1 MSEISEMSE
10 TSASISRYAKTCGLE
25 VNEVP
30 DGYVVYQSSKDR
42 VHFLN
47 PVAAVIFELCD
58 GNHTA
63 ADIRSILVDGYDLS
77 LFPDRDFEV
86 ALNTMVGEG
95 LIQPCAQASS

>member
-1 MSEISEMSE
+1 MSELLD
-10 TSASISRYAKTCGLE
+10 TDGRYSKTFGLE

-47 PVAAVIFELCD
+47 PIAAVIFELCD

-63 ADIRSILVDGYDLS
+63 ADIRSILVAGYELS
-77 LFPDRDFEV
+77 RSPTRISSS
-86 ALNTMVGEG
+86 ALSTMLTEG
-95 LIQPCAQASS
+95 LIQPCSPASS

>member
-1 MSEISEMSE
+1 MSEMSE
-10 TSASISRYAKTCGLE
+10 TSATISRYAKTCALE

-58 GNHTA
+58 GTRDVEA
-63 ADIRSILVDGYDLS
+63 IARILAEAYSLDAPPTDDALAGLRVLVD
-77 LFPDRDFEV
+77 R
-86 ALNTMVGEG
+86 G
-95 LIQPCAQASS
+95 LVRWGAHR

>member
-1 MSEISEMSE
+1 MSEHL
-10 TSASISRYAKTCGLE
+10 ASDSRYTKASNLE

-63 ADIRSILVDGYDLS
+63 DDIRSILIAGYELS
-77 LFPDRDFEV
+77 SFPDRDFTS
-86 ALNTMVGEG
+86 ALSNMLTEG
-95 LIQPCAQASS
+95 LIQPCTPASS

>member
-1 MSEISEMSE
+1 MSDPLD
-10 TSASISRYAKTCGLE
+10 TDGRYAKTPGLE

-58 GNHTA
+58 GNHTTS
-63 ADIRSILVDGYDLS
+63 DIRSVLVAGYELAR
-77 LFPDRDFEV
+77 FPDKEFSS
-86 ALNTMVGEG
+86 ALSNMLTEG
-95 LIQPCAQASS
+95 LIQPCSPASS